1 MPDPI
6 PAPQPAPAA
15 PRRTTVLNLEAA
27 LTPYV
32 AQVTEELKKYLAP
45 QREPKELYDAVR
57 HLFDAGGKRLRPIMC
72 LLSAQAVGGDATE
85 VLPYAAAVEML
96 HVYTLVHDDIM
107 DKSDTRRGV
116 PTVHKKY
123 GENTAILAGDTLSAM
138 AFETLTRLNVS
149 PELNRELI
157 REFAGL
163 VKEICEGQQ
172 YDLRFENLR
181 KVDELTYFHM
191 AERKTAT
198 LYEIGMKHGAL
209 IAGGDIIHAKKLS
222 EAGRLIGLA
231 FQVWDDCLDIIG
243 QTQHT
248 GKPQNLDV
256 LAGKKTLITVFA
268 MEKLDPMDRR
278 ILVDLLAKKDKTE
291 AEVKQ
296 ILKLFEKSNAVKLA
310 QEKAKS
316 FTSHAKSAL
325 QSLPP
330 TNARTLI
337 GEIAEFATNRTK

>member
-1 MPDPI
+1 MRPNPTMPEPI
-6 PAPQPAPAA
+6 QTP
-15 PRRTTVLNLEAA
+15 PRRATVLNLEAA

-32 AQVTEELKKYLAP
+32 AQVTEELKKYIGP
-45 QREPKELYDAVR
+45 PKEPKELYDAVR

-85 VLPYAAAVEML
+85 VLPYAAAIEMV
-96 HVYTLVHDDIM
+96 HVYTLIHDDIM
-107 DKSDTRRGV
+107 DKSDLRRGV
-116 PTVHKKY
+116 PTVHAKY
-123 GENTAILAGDTLSAM
+123 GQSTAILAGDLLAGM
-138 AFETLTRLNVS
+138 AFETLTRLNVGA
-149 PELNRELI
+149 EVNREI
-157 REFAGL
+157 VREFAGL
-163 VKEICEGQQ
+163 VKEVCEGQQ
-172 YDLRFENLR
+172 LDLRFEGIR

-198 LYEIGMKHGAL
+198 IYEIGMKHGAM
-209 IAGGDIIHAKKLS
+209 IAGGDVTLANKLS

-231 FQVWDDCLDIIG
+231 FQIWDDCLDLIG
-243 QTQHT
+243 QTAQT
-248 GKPQNLDV
+248 GKPQNLD
-256 LAGKKTLITVFA
+256 LFAGKKTLITVFA

-278 ILVDLLAKKDKTE
+278 ILVDLIAKKDKTD
-291 AEVKQ
+291 ADVKA
-296 ILKLFEKSNAVKLA
+296 ILKLFEKSNAIKLA

-337 GEIAEFATNRTK
+337 GEIAEFATNRVK